1 MRRSLPRLIGALCSV
16 SIVLACGSSA
26 PDGSLV
32 SEAEDGGTLTIDTR
46 FSQPGMSERTVD
58 GRFEGFDVDV
68 ARYVAGEL
76 GVDERD
82 ITWHD
87 TVAADREAAIV
98 SGKVDF
104 IVGTYSITDKR
115 KEEVAFAGPYFTTGQ
130 AVLVRLSDSTIKGPE
145 SLNGRKLCSVSGSTS
160 AEQVKERFAQAVR
173 LVEYPRYPDC
183 VTALLAGLVDAVTT
197 DEAILAGYVVQNPEL
212 LKIVGKQFSK
222 ERYGIGLAKGDPDGR
237 RAINDAIRKM
247 IDSGEWRRSIERHL
261 GPSGYRIPEPPQI
274 SEQ

>member
-1 MRRSLPRLIGALCSV
+1 MRRSLTRLAGVLCAV
-16 SIVLACGSSA
+16 SIAMGCAGSA
-26 PDGSLV
+26 PDGSLL
-32 SEAEDGGTLTIDTR
+32 SKAKEDGTLTIGIR

-68 ARYVAGEL
+68 ARYVATEL
-76 GVDERD
+76 GVDERG
-82 ITWHD
+82 ITWQD
-87 TVAADREAAIV
+87 TVAADRESAIV

-130 AVLVRLSDSTIKGPE
+130 AVLVRLSDRTIKGPE
-145 SLNGRKLCSVSGSTS
+145 SLNGKKLCSVSGSTS
-160 AEQVKERFAQAVR
+160 AEQVKERFAQAVE
-173 LVEYPRYPDC
+173 LVEYPRYPEC

-212 LKIVGKQFSK
+212 LKVVGKQFSK
-222 ERYGIGLAKGDPDGR
+222 ERYGIGLRKGDPEGR
-237 RAINDAIRKM
+237 RAINDALEKM
-247 IDSGEWRRSIERHL
+247 IDSGEWRRSIERHI
-261 GPSGYRIPEPPQI
+261 GSSGYRIPAPPEI